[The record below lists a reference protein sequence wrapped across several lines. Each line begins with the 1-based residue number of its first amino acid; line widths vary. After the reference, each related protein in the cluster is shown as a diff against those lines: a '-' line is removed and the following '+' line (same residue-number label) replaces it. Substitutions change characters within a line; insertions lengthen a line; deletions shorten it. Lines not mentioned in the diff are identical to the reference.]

1 LGRPHGSGQ
10 AVVEVK
16 ATTMRLV
23 QVVAVESDASS
34 QAVVDAIQSL
44 GLVVVE

>member
-1 LGRPHGSGQ
+1 MGRPHGSGQ

-16 ATTMRLV
+16 ATRVRLV
-23 QVVAVESDASS
+23 QAVAVESATIS
-34 QAVVDAIQSL
+34 QAVVDAVQSL